1 MKKKDLNCYRFI
13 LGLILLSVT
22 GNLFS
27 QQEAEIVTK
36 NYKFNDGVYFSF
48 SDFKENQ
55 PVLRWE
61 EVQGNLFSNP
71 EAFTVKA
78 ETLKQKT
85 LGPSAENLLDSIWGF
100 SIGGIPYIKIEK
112 KKEDLLTLFSGMR
125 VRGQLSYFSYEIR
138 EERDISFSAINPY
151 TAKPFR
157 RTVEKR
163 NLKFKKEKI
172 LLFSTGE
179 IMDYSYENME
189 ILMKSDPTLLRA
201 LYQIEDYE
209 LEEKMFKC
217 LLIYNDRHVV
227 KTTATTPN

>member
-1 MKKKDLNCYRFI
+1 MRKKRINCFGFI
-13 LGLILLSVT
+13 WGLILLSVT
-22 GNLFS
+22 GNLFA
-27 QQEAEIVTK
+27 QQNEEIVTK

-48 SDFKENQ
+48 SDFQKNKPSLIWQ
-55 PVLRWE
+55 

-78 ETLKQKT
+78 EVLKQKS
-85 LGPSAENLLDSIWGF
+85 LGPAAENLLDSIWGF
-100 SIGGIPYIKIEK
+100 TVGGIPYIKVNHK
-112 KKEDLLTLFSGMR
+112 QGNPLTLFSGMQ
-125 VRGQLSYFSYEIR
+125 VRGQLCYFTYVVT

-151 TAKPFR
+151 TAQPFR
-157 RTVEKR
+157 STVEKR
-163 NLKFKKEKI
+163 NIKFFKEKI
-172 LLFSTGE
+172 LLFDTGK

-189 ILMKSDPTLLRA
+189 LLIKDDPTLLRA

-209 LEEKMFKC
+209 LDEKMFKC

>member
-1 MKKKDLNCYRFI
+1 MKKKGRNCFRLI
-13 LGLILLSVT
+13 WGLILLSIT
-22 GNLFS
+22 GNLLA
-27 QQEAEIVTK
+27 QQEVEIVTK

-48 SDFKENQ
+48 SDFKQNQ
-55 PVLRWE
+55 PILRWE
-61 EVQGNLFSNP
+61 EVQGSLFSNP

-78 ETLKQKT
+78 ETLKQKS
-85 LGPSAENLLDSIWGF
+85 LGSTAENLLDSIWGF
-100 SIGGIPYIKIEK
+100 TIGGIPYIKIKK

-125 VRGQLSYFSYEIR
+125 VRGQLSYFSYVVR
-138 EERDISFSAINPY
+138 EERDINFSAINPY

-157 RTVEKR
+157 STVEKR
-163 NLKFKKEKI
+163 SLKLKKEKI
-172 LLFSTGE
+172 LLFDTGE

-189 ILMKSDPTLLRA
+189 ILIKDDPTLLRA

>member
-1 MKKKDLNCYRFI
+1 MKKKSLNYFGFI
-13 LGLILLSVT
+13 WGLILLSVT
-22 GNLFS
+22 GNLFAQS
-27 QQEAEIVTK
+27 EVEVVTK

-48 SDFKENQ
+48 SDFKQNQ
-55 PVLRWE
+55 PILRWE
-61 EVQGNLFSNP
+61 EVQGSLFSNP

-78 ETLKQKT
+78 ETLKQKS
-85 LGPSAENLLDSIWGF
+85 LGPTAENLLDSIWGF
-100 SIGGIPYIKIEK
+100 TIGGIPYIKIK
-112 KKEDLLTLFSGMR
+112 KKEGDLLTLFSGMR
-125 VRGQLSYFSYEIR
+125 VRGQLSYFSYVVR
-138 EERDISFSAINPY
+138 EERDINFSAINPY

-157 RTVEKR
+157 STIEKR

-172 LLFSTGE
+172 LLFDSGE

>member
-1 MKKKDLNCYRFI
+1 MKKKGRNCFRLI
-13 LGLILLSVT
+13 WGLILLSIT
-22 GNLFS
+22 GNLLA
-27 QQEAEIVTK
+27 QQEVEIVTK

-48 SDFKENQ
+48 SDFKQNQ
-55 PVLRWE
+55 PILRWE
-61 EVQGNLFSNP
+61 EVQGSLFSNP

-78 ETLKQKT
+78 ETLKQKS
-85 LGPSAENLLDSIWGF
+85 LGSTAENLLDSIWGF
-100 SIGGIPYIKIEK
+100 TIGGIPYIKIK
-112 KKEDLLTLFSGMR
+112 KMR
-125 VRGQLSYFSYEIR
+125 VRGQLSYFSYVVR
-138 EERDISFSAINPY
+138 EERDINFSAINPY

-157 RTVEKR
+157 STVEKR
-163 NLKFKKEKI
+163 SLKLKKEKI
-172 LLFSTGE
+172 LLFDTGE

-189 ILMKSDPTLLRA
+189 ILIKDDPTLLRA